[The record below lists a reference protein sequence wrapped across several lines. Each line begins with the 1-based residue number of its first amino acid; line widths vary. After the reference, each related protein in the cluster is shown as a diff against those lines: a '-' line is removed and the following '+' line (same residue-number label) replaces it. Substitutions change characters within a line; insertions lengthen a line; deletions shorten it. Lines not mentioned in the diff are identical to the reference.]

1 MSFIG
6 ILYRNQFIIGTPN
19 QTFFSGMMSGQ
30 PGMGQMM
37 SPQANQMN
45 QMMGQMNLM
54 GQQQQQPLPQNPNKN
69 RGSLL

>member
-1 MSFIG
+1 MG
-6 ILYRNQFIIGTPN
+6 
-19 QTFFSGMMSGQ
+19 GQ

-37 SPQANQMN
+37 SPQVNQMN

-54 GQQQQQPLPQNPNKN
+54 GQNQPPPNQNKN

>member
-1 MSFIG
+1 
-6 ILYRNQFIIGTPN
+6 
-19 QTFFSGMMSGQ
+19 MMGGQ

-37 SPQANQMN
+37 SPQVNQMN

-54 GQQQQQPLPQNPNKN
+54 GQQQQHPSTQNKN

>member
-1 MSFIG
+1 
-6 ILYRNQFIIGTPN
+6 
-19 QTFFSGMMSGQ
+19 MSGH